1 MPFCLLAKLK
11 RTTFSRLVTSP
22 WKFTKCY
29 SFNKMA
35 SGTVTSIEKSN
46 GPEDAFVPDLMSFME
61 NHEGD
66 IPYIA
71 GDTFAFPGLKKKADL
86 QLIEAKAEEMPP
98 YDTRDDDIYGDFD
111 GQIRVIVHADSKT
124 YKAGDGSNETLLKTI
139 KTWLQGDKSKYS
151 KILSQVVVKSEP
163 AFHEVCTTMLVDS
176 YCLGDFI
183 GGIKDSPF
191 FHDVWN
197 KHMNKIVKEGVCYS
211 KGKIPHDLCQSLA
224 QNVNEL
230 AEKTPIDYHPNS
242 NDIVRD
248 LVHPALYPYI
258 KGVSKLKANVQLPKD
273 VLPKEDGSD
282 LWGRP
287 YEDSKFQWLPTP
299 FKITAERK
307 CLIQDYI
314 NNLDQTLFPNLY
326 KDLASLF
333 EIFLPY
339 FEEVWSY
346 AKGMNFFQGDDN
358 EPEEESAVK
367 PFKKEKVSFDGQEL
381 QIITKIVDYTLQ
393 PEQAYEGVWHAE
405 GMSHENIVMTGIYF
419 LDRDPNLVGGDLRF
433 KRAFSTAERAKVFWN
448 APQDRPIVVSDFAA
462 EGFVPLGYFPTEQD
476 YMLVFPNCHI
486 HKIAKLINSSKEK
499 AARRRIVVFFFVNP
513 EKRIVSTREVPPQ
526 QNSISLRVAKQYRLE
541 LMAERK
547 YDKEKLNVR
556 DIELCEH

>member
-1 MPFCLLAKLK
+1 
-11 RTTFSRLVTSP
+11 
-22 WKFTKCY
+22 
-29 SFNKMA
+29 MA
-35 SGTVTSIEKSN
+35 SGTVTSIDKSN
-46 GPEDAFVPDLMSFME
+46 GPDDALISDLIAFIDKHEDEVPYL
-61 NHEGD
+61 
-66 IPYIA
+66 A
-71 GDTFAFPGLKKKADL
+71 GDTFEFPGLKKKAGL
-86 QLIEAKAEEMPP
+86 KLVEAKAEQLPP
-98 YDTRDDDIYGDFD
+98 YDTRDNDVYEDYD
-111 GQIRVIVHADSKT
+111 GQISVTVQADSTKFKT
-124 YKAGDGSNETLLKTI
+124 GDGSNDTLLKTI
-139 KTWLQGDKSKYS
+139 KTWLQGDQSEHS

-163 AFHEVCTTMLVDS
+163 AFLEVCTTMLIDS
-176 YCLGDFI
+176 HYVEEFI
-183 GGIKDSPF
+183 GDINDSPF
-191 FHDVWN
+191 FHDFWN
-197 KHMNKIVKEGVCYS
+197 KHMNKIIKEGVCYT
-211 KGKIPHDLCQSLA
+211 KGVVPHDLSLSLR
-224 QNVNEL
+224 QNIDEL
-230 AEKTPIDYHPNS
+230 AEKTTIDYHPKS
-242 NDIVRD
+242 DEIVRD

-258 KGVSKLKANVQLPKD
+258 KGVSKLKKNIEVPKD
-273 VLPKEDGSD
+273 ILPHVDGND
-282 LWGRP
+282 CWGRP

-346 AKGMNFFQGDDN
+346 AKGMDFFQGEDDA
-358 EPEEESAVK
+358 PEDESDVK

-419 LDRDPNLVGGDLRF
+419 LDRDPDLAGGDLRF
-433 KRAFSTAERAKVFWN
+433 KRAFSNAERWRVFSN
-448 APQDRPIVVSDFAA
+448 VPQERPTVVDEFAV
-462 EGFVPLGYFPTEQD
+462 EGFIPLGYFPTEQD

-486 HKIAKLINSSKEK
+486 HKIAKIINSSKEK

-526 QNSISLRVAKQYRLE
+526 QNSISLRVAKRYRLE

-556 DIELCEH
+556 GIELCEH